1 MVLPIDYS
9 ELLILVL
16 AIFAFV
22 GVMRGWYKE
31 ALTTLAVAALAILV
45 WQPAI
50 AEEVVAAVNKVIG
63 LLTMFFRAGFS
74 LDLGKISAQ
83 TVDPDLLLDPNSYR
97 LYIAVT
103 AILLVASYLV
113 GDLSFKNRVT
123 PLGRL
128 VGGFLGLF
136 NGYVIVSLIRQYAI
150 NYMRSKN
157 QAFIASNEMSMKLT
171 NVPAQTLF
179 GGYGIIFVLLV
190 VIGVVA
196 LLVAGDRIKL
206 PLK

>member
-9 ELLILVL
+9 DLLILVL

-31 ALTTLAVAALAILV
+31 AITALAVAALAVLV

-50 AEEVVAAVNKVIG
+50 AKQIVDVINKVIG
-63 LLTMFFRAGFS
+63 LVVMFVKAGFS
-74 LDLGKISAQ
+74 LDLGKVTAQ
-83 TVDPDLLLDPNSYR
+83 KVDQSWLLDPYSYR
-97 LYIAVT
+97 LYIVVT
-103 AILLVASYLV
+103 VILLIASYMV
-113 GDLSFKNRVT
+113 GDMSFKSRLT

-128 VGGFLGLF
+128 LGGVLGLC
-136 NGYVIVSLIRQYAI
+136 NGYVILSLLRQYI
-150 NYMRSKN
+150 VNYLRSKS
-157 QAFIASNEMSMKLT
+157 QAFVASNELAMKL
-171 NVPAQTLF
+171 NDVPAQSF
-179 GGYGIIFVLLV
+179 FAGYGIIFVFVV